1 MAAKIK
7 RLPSFLGTLLDPE
20 VPLVLELPEWV
31 APNPLT
37 EPAMKPEF
45 DWVVV
50 YELAEMPEFYEGV
63 ELAIARARQGERAG
77 YPELNKVSELT
88 NA

>member
-7 RLPSFLGTLLDPE
+7 RLPFFLGTLLDPE

-37 EPAMKPEF
+37 EPALKPEI

>member
-50 YELAEMPEFYEGV
+50 YKLAEMPEFYEGV

>member
-20 VPLVLELPEWV
+20 VRLVLELPEWV

-45 DWVVV
+45 DSVVV

-63 ELAIARARQGERAG
+63 ELAV
-77 YPELNKVSELT
+77 YLSST
-88 NA
+88 W

>member
-1 MAAKIK
+1 M
-7 RLPSFLGTLLDPE
+7 DPK

-37 EPAMKPEF
+37 EPALKPGF

-63 ELAIARARQGERAG
+63 ELAIARARQVEQAG

>member
-1 MAAKIK
+1 M
-7 RLPSFLGTLLDPE
+7 DPNK

-37 EPAMKPEF
+37 EPALKPKF

-50 YELAEMPEFYEGV
+50 YKLAELPEFYEGV
-63 ELAIARARQGERAG
+63 ELAIAQAQRGEQVG
-77 YPELNKVSELT
+77 YPELNEVSEL
-88 NA
+88 AIA